1 MTKWQYITTQFITRG
16 LGDDS
21 GAGDLE
27 AAMNQYG
34 ADGWELVSTTVYH
47 NKEAEQDV
55 LLIVFKRPLP

>member
-1 MTKWQYITTQFITRG
+1 MTKWQYITAQFITRG

-27 AAMNQYG
+27 TAMNQYG